1 MQNNRIRLLKVM
13 EIIRRTDETNPVTT
27 KQIVEEL
34 EKYDITAE
42 RKAVD
47 RDINALIDCGWDIL
61 QCEDNKL
68 GFYLA
73 SREFE
78 DWELKILTDAVL
90 GANFL
95 TENNSKEIADKIGL
109 LASETTAKALKA
121 VTPVETDIKT
131 GDISTKNNIDII
143 FRAIKDKKKL
153 VFRYVFTGADLE
165 KHFKFD
171 DEQKKISPYA
181 LIWRQDKYYLIANYR
196 EDKKLSY
203 YRLDR
208 IREPKL
214 LDEPAIPAVEL
225 LGPNPDMYIAD
236 YVKNN
241 IYNTDGQKILLML
254 KADNNMVD
262 TLIDSFGENVKIKS
276 VDKDHV
282 SAVVSVSES
291 KGLYQWLLRYSENI
305 QVTEPE
311 NVRKNVIEKL
321 NSALNQYK

>member
-1 MQNNRIRLLKVM
+1 MQNNRVRLLKVM
-13 EIIRRTDETNPVTT
+13 EIIRRTDETNPITT

-34 EKYDITAE
+34 EKYDIIAE

-95 TENNSKEIADKIGL
+95 TENNSKEIAEKISL
-109 LASETTAKALKA
+109 LASENTAKALKA

-153 VFRYVFTGADLE
+153 MFRYVFTGADLE
-165 KHFKFD
+165 KHFKYD
-171 DEQKKISPYA
+171 DEPKKISPYT
-181 LIWRQDKYYLIANYR
+181 LIWRQDKYYLIANYC
-196 EDKKLSY
+196 EEKKLSY

-208 IREPKL
+208 IREPKI
-214 LDEPAIPAVEL
+214 LDESVISAVEL
-225 LGPNPDMYIAD
+225 LGPNPDMYICEF
-236 YVKNN
+236 VQEN
-241 IYNTDGQKILLML
+241 IYNTGGEKILLML
-254 KADNNMVD
+254 KADNSMVD

-282 SAVVSVSES
+282 SAVVTVSES
-291 KGLYQWLLRYSENI
+291 KGLYQWLLRYSEKI

-321 NSALNQYK
+321 NSALSQYK